1 MCQNS
6 PLQKNPIIS
15 VASEETISSNF
26 FSVHIKFQL
35 PIEGNENNIQ
45 SLLRIAPNQTAYAL
59 LQCSQG
65 VSEYSSAYRR
75 LSSFA
80 VCLVNGIKSSE

>member
-6 PLQKNPIIS
+6 PLKKNPIIS

-26 FSVHIKFQL
+26 FSDHIKFQL

-45 SLLRIAPNQTAYAL
+45 SLLRKASNQTTYAL

-65 VSEYSSAYRR
+65 VSEYSGAYRR
-75 LSSFA
+75 SSSFA

>member
-6 PLQKNPIIS
+6 PLKKNPIIS

-26 FSVHIKFQL
+26 FSDHIKFQL

-45 SLLRIAPNQTAYAL
+45 SLLRKASNQTTYAL

-65 VSEYSSAYRR
+65 VSEYSGAYRHS
-75 LSSFA
+75 SSFA